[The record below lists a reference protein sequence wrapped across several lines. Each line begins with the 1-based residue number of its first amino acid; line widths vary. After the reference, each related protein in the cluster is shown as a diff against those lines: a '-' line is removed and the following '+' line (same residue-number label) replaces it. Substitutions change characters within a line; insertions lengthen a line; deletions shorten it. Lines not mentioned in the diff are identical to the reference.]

1 MLRIN
6 LLVPTTGLTGGIKVI
21 FWHANGLAKRGHQ
34 VTVIHPLV
42 LLKKATIKDKF
53 RGVLKFFKYQFL
65 KLINQ
70 DRIRHFDLD
79 SKIKIIRVAN
89 LSERFIPDADITVA
103 TANETAD
110 WLIDYSSAKGKKFYF
125 IQDYETWTRSP
136 QEVED
141 TWKMPL
147 KKIVISS
154 WLKDLAENKFQ
165 EKIYGIVPDGLDFNI
180 FIDQP
185 KVFNKDKR
193 ILMQYHR
200 LPKKGLD
207 DGLRAFRFARSRH
220 PEIKLVLYGATPPP
234 QSILKEIEKFYY
246 RPTVT
251 EVRNIFWGCDIFLWP

>member
-6 LLVPTTGLTGGIKVI
+6 FLVPTTGLTGGIKVI

-34 VTVIHPLV
+34 ITIIHPLV
-42 LLKKATIKDKF
+42 LLKRATIKDNL
-53 RGVLKFFKYQFL
+53 RGILKFFKYQFL

-79 SKIKIIRVAN
+79 SRVKIVRVAN
-89 LSERFIPDADITVA
+89 LSEKFIPDADITVA

-110 WLIDYSSAKGKKFYF
+110 WLIDYSSAKGEKFYF

-136 QEVED
+136 QEVGA
-141 TWKMPL
+141 TWKMSL

-165 EKIYGIVPDGLDFNI
+165 ENIYGVVSDGLDFNI
-180 FIDQP
+180 FIDRP
-185 KVFNKDKR
+185 KTFNKDKR
-193 ILMQYHR
+193 ILMQYHH

-207 DGLRAFRFARSRH
+207 DGLKAFRLARNKH
-220 PEIKLVLYGATPPP
+220 PEIKLFLYGATRPP
-234 QSILKEIEKFYY
+234 QIILKEVEEFYCC
-246 RPTVT
+246 PHG
-251 EVRNIFWGCDIFLWP
+251 N